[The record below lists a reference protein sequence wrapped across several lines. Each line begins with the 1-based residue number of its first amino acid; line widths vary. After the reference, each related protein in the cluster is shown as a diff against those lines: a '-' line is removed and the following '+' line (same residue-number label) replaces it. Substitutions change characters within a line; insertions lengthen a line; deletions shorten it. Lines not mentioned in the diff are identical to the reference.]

1 MHVSH
6 WHGGT
11 GMTVDPNPKL
21 GPNPG
26 LVIEEKK
33 MVMDD
38 GFPFFFLLIR
48 NC

>member
-11 GMTVDPNPKL
+11 GMTVDPNT
-21 GPNPG
+21 NPG

-33 MVMDD
+33 MVMDV
-38 GFPFFFLLIR
+38 FLLIR